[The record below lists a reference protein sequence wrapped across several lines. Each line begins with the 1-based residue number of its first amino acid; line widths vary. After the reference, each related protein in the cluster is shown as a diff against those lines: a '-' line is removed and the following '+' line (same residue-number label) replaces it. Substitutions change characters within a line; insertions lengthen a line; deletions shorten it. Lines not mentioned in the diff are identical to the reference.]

1 MGSVAAVEIS
11 SLSVAILRSGRA
23 ARRVGRFFGNVI
35 ETGSHAVSRRAA
47 IADKADI
54 AAIDPVPL
62 ALEPEEIR
70 KAIKE
75 IGWPEATPG
84 PPYITGAASGDEDV
98 NTLRRNISSAF
109 GDPLIGEPRA
119 YLRRSGFHIL
129 DGTAY
134 DSSLAMEHRAFDRGY
149 PRLAQADCD
158 FNSFTTAGKRSGPQG
173 DYSCV

>member
-1 MGSVAAVEIS
+1 MGSVAAVKIS

-23 ARRVGRFFGNVI
+23 ARRNGRFFGNVI

-54 AAIDPVPL
+54 AANDPVTL

-75 IGWPEATPG
+75 IGRSDATSG

-109 GDPLIGEPRA
+109 SDALIAEPRT
-119 YLRRSGFHIL
+119 YLKLSGFHIL
-129 DGTAY
+129 DETAY
-134 DSSLAMEHRAFDRGY
+134 DSILAMERRALDRSY
-149 PRLAQADCD
+149 PLLA
-158 FNSFTTAGKRSGPQG
+158 
-173 DYSCV
+173 